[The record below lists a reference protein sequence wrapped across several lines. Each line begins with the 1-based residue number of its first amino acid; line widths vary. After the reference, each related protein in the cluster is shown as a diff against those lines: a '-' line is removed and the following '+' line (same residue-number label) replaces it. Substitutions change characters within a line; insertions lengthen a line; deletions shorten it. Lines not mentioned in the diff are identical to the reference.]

1 MLSRDWLWNRL
12 IRNNQAAIAYLEA
25 EAVSGYRAMISR
37 TDNRLSF
44 LPSRP
49 RFDVIF
55 VLPHMGRGGA
65 QRVVS
70 LVANAW
76 SRQGKRICILTWDG
90 NREEAH
96 EIAPGVARVDLTDLC
111 REIESRWGPLR
122 RMRWRTVDRMR
133 KVERWLRPRWP
144 WRKNIKSSS
153 AANGDGPSGGE
164 ERERISLGKSRSRRR
179 AVAAML
185 TALER
190 SNPRVTLPW
199 HRKYSKKV
207 MMLSLLGHRVEKFR
221 VALAALKAP
230 VVVSLLTSTN
240 LYVLAAAPKRC
251 RVVISERNDPDL
263 QRIAPEWSA
272 LRRVLYRQ
280 ADVVT
285 SNSAGIL
292 AKFATFVPAENL
304 KLLPNPVVVRKV
316 KDGRQ
321 REPRFVAVARLV
333 HQKGVDLLLAAFA
346 QIADE
351 IPGWSVHIVGDG
363 PLRSSLT
370 ADAEQLGIAD
380 RVTFH
385 GHVKDPID
393 ILQTSRVFVL
403 PSRFE
408 GMPNALLEAMACGLA
423 PIVTDASPGPLEC
436 VKSEETGLVVISEDV
451 PAIAAAMLRLARD
464 GNRTADLGRQAMTYV
479 KEHDWAVV
487 ERQWLAVLGM
497 ADDTKSVSRQ
507 GAVVSR
513 G

>member
-1 MLSRDWLWNRL
+1 
-12 IRNNQAAIAYLEA
+12 
-25 EAVSGYRAMISR
+25 MISR
-37 TDNRLSF
+37 ADNRLS
-44 LPSRP
+44 LLRS
-49 RFDVIF
+49 RFDLIF

-65 QRVVS
+65 QHVVS

-96 EIAPGVARVDLTDLC
+96 DIAAGVARVDLTDLC
-111 REIESRWGPLR
+111 REIEFRWGPLR
-122 RMRWRTVDRMR
+122 WLRWRTVDRMR

-153 AANGDGPSGGE
+153 TVDGDAPSGGE
-164 ERERISLGKSRSRRR
+164 EGERITLEKSRSRRR
-179 AVAAML
+179 AMAAIL

-190 SNPRVTLPW
+190 SSPRIALPW
-199 HRKYSKKV
+199 YRNYSKKV
-207 MMLSLLGHRVEKFR
+207 VMLSLLGRRVEKFR

-240 LYVLAAAPKRC
+240 LYVLAAAPKHC
-251 RVVISERNDPDL
+251 RVVVSERNDPDL
-263 QRIAPEWSA
+263 QRIDSEWSA

-292 AKFATFVPAENL
+292 AKFATFVPAEKL
-304 KLLPNPVVVRKV
+304 KLLPNPVMVRNIE
-316 KDGRQ
+316 DGRQ
-321 REPRFVAVARLV
+321 RERRFVAVARLV

-351 IPGWSVHIVGDG
+351 IPGWSLHIVGDG
-363 PLRSSLT
+363 PLRSSLI

-393 ILQTSRVFVL
+393 VLQTSRIFVL

-408 GMPNALLEAMACGLA
+408 GMPNAMLEAMACGLA

-436 VKSEETGLVVISEDV
+436 VKSEETGLVVKSEDV
-451 PAIAAAMLRLARD
+451 PAIAAAMLRLARND
-464 GNRTADLGRQAMTYV
+464 NQTALLARQAMAYV

-497 ADDTKSVSRQ
+497 ADDAKSVSRQ
-507 GAVVSR
+507 GAAASH